1 MLTMFNPP
9 HPGGTLR
16 EIVLPALNLT
26 CSEAARQLGMNPD
39 DLERILNEQAPVT
52 ADVALRIEVWLGIE
66 NGGSASV
73 WLGVQQDYDLW
84 NARQTLKDEPKD
96 VAKRDT
102 LTLAN
107 R

>member
-16 EIVLPALNLT
+16 EIVLPALKLT

-66 NGGSASV
+66 NGGRASV

-84 NARQTLKDEPKD
+84 NARQTIDIQPIEH
-96 VAKRDT
+96 AQI
-102 LTLAN
+102 AA
-107 R
+107 